1 MSQDHKKPAINK
13 NLNTVPKNSSKLRD
27 ARFNN
32 KSVSKEKE
40 KMYNPSLI
48 KTNKKVKNPSM
59 NKKYN
64 YLNDE
69 DRKSLTLARVLLG
82 LFSGVAIIAVFIIFI
97 VSSKSSDDDMYK
109 GKAYFEY
116 LGISG
121 ASAYNEK
128 LDSKY
133 DLVKS
138 DNYYAGTF
146 SSDGENYY
154 RFEVEKQGEKSYD
167 MEVSSLQCSVSEEDN
182 LDKGYVEVYKRTYR
196 STSGKF
202 SGKDVNAFYYK
213 LHVPKGTI
221 KAFD

>member
-1 MSQDHKKPAINK
+1 MSQDDKKPAIKK
-13 NLNTVPKNSSKLRD
+13 NLDAVPKNPSKLRD

-32 KSVSKEKE
+32 KSISKEKE

-48 KTNKKVKNPSM
+48 KTKKKEKNPSM

-64 YLNDE
+64 YITD
-69 DRKSLTLARVLLG
+69 DDKKAYTLARVLLG
-82 LFSGVAIIAVFIIFI
+82 IFSGAVIIGIFVIFI
-97 VSSKSSDDDMYK
+97 VSSNSSDKDMYK

-128 LDSKY
+128 LDNKY

-167 MEVSSLQCSVSEEDN
+167 MEISSLQCSVSEEDN
-182 LDKGYVEVYKRTYR
+182 LDKGYVEIFKRTYK

-213 LHVPKGTI
+213 LHVPKGTL
-221 KAFD
+221 KTFE